1 MRLDIRLPASTSN
14 LGPGFDC
21 LGLALKLY
29 NQARLTWEKT
39 DRPLPLGE
47 LEPWA
52 RSLPYSQRAVA
63 LAYAFYAEKK
73 GLALPKVQIDFGGD
87 IPVARGLGSSATC
100 AIAGLAAGQLQERG
114 ELDKEELLVLAT
126 GLEGHPDNVAPAI
139 FGGLI
144 LSKMKGE
151 AVVYAPLACHPS
163 LRIFLFIPDFSLS
176 TKDSRAVLPSQ
187 IPHAEAVRQAASL
200 GFLLQG
206 LATGQETF
214 LQEGSEDF
222 LHQAYRQPLI
232 PDYQLIADRALGAGC
247 AAVMLSGA
255 GPALVGLA
263 SASREEAQDLLARLE
278 VGLPPGWQV
287 KSLAVD
293 PEGSQFTV
301 THSP

>member
-1 MRLDIRLPASTSN
+1 MMRLDIRLPASTSN

-29 NQARLTWEKT
+29 NRARLTWEK
-39 DRPLPLGE
+39 DDQPLPLTD
-47 LEPWA
+47 LDRWA
-52 RSLPYSQRAVA
+52 QSLPYSQRAVA
-63 LAYAFYAEKK
+63 KAYAFYAKQK
-73 GLALPKVQIDFGGD
+73 DLLLPKVQIDFEGD

-114 ELDKEELLVLAT
+114 ELDKEELLTLAT
-126 GLEGHPDNVAPAI
+126 GLEGHPDNVAPAL

-151 AVVYAPLACHPS
+151 AVVYAPLPCHSS
-163 LRIFLFIPDFSLS
+163 LHIFLFIPDFSLS
-176 TKDSRAVLPSQ
+176 TKESRAVLPSQ
-187 IPHAEAVRQAASL
+187 IPHAQAVRQAASL

-206 LATGQETF
+206 LATGQEAF

-232 PDYQLIADRALGAGC
+232 PGYQLIADRALEAGC

-255 GPALVGLA
+255 GPALIGLA

-278 VGLPPGWQV
+278 GNLPPGWQV
-287 KSLAVD
+287 RSLGLD
-293 PEGSQFTV
+293 HEGTQFSV
-301 THSP
+301 TS